1 MAQHDY
7 NIANQAGAA
16 FRSDLNNALSAIAT
30 KNSGNDSPQTAV
42 SQSYAYQE
50 WVDTNASPVTL
61 YIRDASVNT
70 TWHTAAQ
77 YQTIGAGGTG
87 DPWGFN
93 DRKLYYR
100 LNSAYTGSSVNTA
113 QSLFGVGVSLAAGT
127 IYEFTMAFTLTKAS
141 ASNTTHTI
149 GLGFGGTATL
159 NNISYT
165 LIGVLNLATNT
176 PSVTSPDVFNYVQTA
191 SNTTMTGSVNISP
204 TASTFRVFVTGTVS
218 VDAAGTFIP
227 QYTLSAAPGT
237 AYSTT
242 AGSHIRMMPLGGAGT
257 INIGNWS

>member
-1 MAQHDY
+1 MAQNDLS
-7 NIANQAGAA
+7 IANLAGAA
-16 FRSDLNNALSAIAT
+16 FRADLNNALSAIAS
-30 KNSGNDSPQTAV
+30 KNSGDNSPQDAV
-42 SQSYAYQE
+42 SGSFPFQE
-50 WVDTNASPVTL
+50 WVDTNATPVTL
-61 YIRDASVNT
+61 YIRDKDSNS
-70 TWHTAAQ
+70 TWYPAAQ
-77 YQTIGAGGTG
+77 YQAIGAGGTG
-87 DPWGFN
+87 DRWGFN

-100 LNSAYTGSSVNTA
+100 LNSAYTGSNVNTA
-113 QSLFGVGVSLAAGT
+113 QSLFGVGVSLAEGT
-127 IYEFTMAFTLTKAS
+127 VYEFTMAFTLTKAS

-165 LIGVLNLATNT
+165 LIGVFNFAANT
-176 PSVTSPDVFNYVQTA
+176 PSITSPDIFNYVQTA
-191 SNTTMTGSVNISP
+191 SNTVM
-204 TASTFRVFVTGTVS
+204 TASANVSPQAYTFRVFVTGTVS
-218 VDAAGTFIP
+218 VNAAGTFIP